1 VEARVLART
10 PARPNL
16 VADVGAG
23 AGPLLVLNGHVDTV
37 PVAPGE
43 QWDADPYGARVE
55 DGRLSGRGALDMK
68 GACGAMMHVAAVL
81 RRVAPD
87 RHARVQLQLVA
98 DEEATAYY
106 GTGYLVELVGAGRLP
121 RPDAVLIGEKSD
133 LRVRVAERGQLQLQ
147 LVFRGRAAH
156 TATAR
161 VLGVNPIA
169 HAAAAVLR
177 LDRALKA
184 FHPAV
189 GHPVISVN
197 RIEGGVANNQVPAE
211 CTITIDRRLIPG
223 ETRES
228 AVAEIEAALG
238 EVRREVPG
246 LDWRLVPVTGPDG
259 REEYNTANMTPLDD
273 PLVGHV
279 RDAMRR
285 VTGREA
291 EIFVDWAGA
300 TDARLFRAL
309 GIPTVVLGG
318 AGSGFHGA
326 NEHVRVDSL
335 VTLARAYLEVAAR
348 LAG

>member
-1 VEARVLART
+1 
-10 PARPNL
+10 
-16 VADVGAG
+16 VADLGPG

-37 PVAPGE
+37 PIAPGE
-43 QWDADPYGARVE
+43 QWDGDPHAARVA
-55 DGRLSGRGALDMK
+55 DGRLYGRGALDMK
-68 GACGAMMHVAAVL
+68 GACGVMMHVAAVL
-81 RRVAPD
+81 RRAGAELPV
-87 RHARVQLQLVA
+87 RVQLQLVA
-98 DEEATAYY
+98 DEEATGYY
-106 GTGYLVELVGAGRLP
+106 GTGYLVELVQAGRLA
-121 RPDAVLIGEKSD
+121 RPDGVLIGEKSD
-133 LRVRVAERGQLQLQ
+133 LRVRVAERGQFQFQ

-169 HAAAAVLR
+169 HAAAAALR
-177 LDRALKA
+177 LDRPLAA

-197 RIEGGVANNQVPAE
+197 RIQAGVANNQVPAE
-211 CTITIDRRLIPG
+211 CTLTIDRRVIPG

-228 AVAEIEAALG
+228 VVAEIEAQLA
-238 EVRREVPG
+238 EVRRDIPD

-259 REEYNTANMTPLDD
+259 REEYNPANMTPLDH
-273 PLVGHV
+273 PLVGLV
-279 RDAMRR
+279 RAAVGR

-300 TDARLFRAL
+300 TDARLFRDL

-335 VTLARAYLEVAAR
+335 LVLARAYLDVIAR
-348 LAG
+348 FGG